1 MDCWSKFLLICGL
14 VMVALLSGTTG
25 HENHNLTVAVHT
37 LQMHH
42 GLTDT
47 KWVGK
52 AVFTPYLGKVE
63 DTCTCE
69 RLMLLRMLYGYLDIF
84 SDMLKKAK
92 NVETESSLKELQ
104 ESVRELK
111 NKYKKEQEVWK
122 QLHEINA
129 IKKDDSTI
137 QGGAVNDFI
146 SVFAKALEAGHHSKK
161 THSLLK
167 RFLHGN
173 I

>member
-1 MDCWSKFLLICGL
+1 MDCWSNFLLLCGL
-14 VMVALLSGTTG
+14 VMVALLNGTAG
-25 HENHNLTVAVHT
+25 HPNHNLTAAVNT

-42 GLTDT
+42 GLTET

-63 DTCTCE
+63 NTCTCE
-69 RLMLLRMLYGYLDIF
+69 RLMLLRMLNGYLDIF

-92 NVETESSLKELQ
+92 DVETESSLKELQ

-111 NKYKKEQEVWK
+111 NKYKIEQEVWK

-146 SVFAKALEAGHHSKK
+146 SVYFKALDNGQHSKK

-167 RFLHGN
+167 RFLHR
-173 I
+173 